1 MKTRAQWLKIKVTRL
16 SSSMLKKKR
25 EGESIFISTN
35 AKSIT
40 TQQIQNVLEEFLV
53 PLMTKNMVNTLG
65 YFTY

>member
-1 MKTRAQWLKIKVTRL
+1 
-16 SSSMLKKKR
+16 MLKKKR